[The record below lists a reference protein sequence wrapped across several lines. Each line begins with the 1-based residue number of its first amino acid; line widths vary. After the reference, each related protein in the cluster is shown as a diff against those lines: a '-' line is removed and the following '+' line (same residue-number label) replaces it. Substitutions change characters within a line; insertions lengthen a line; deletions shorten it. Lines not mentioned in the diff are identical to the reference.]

1 MNFRTKKREDVSV
14 DLTPLIDVV
23 FLLLIFFMVS
33 TTFTKETHLEIDLP
47 ESSAEAEMS
56 EQVELIEIV
65 VNSSGGYS
73 VNGNSLIN
81 NQLDTLKR
89 AIQKESNGNTK
100 LPMVVTADASV
111 AHEYVVRAMDA
122 AGQLGFTKLSIT
134 TKQAQ

>member
-1 MNFRTKKREDVSV
+1 MNFRTKKRDEVSV

-47 ESSAEAEMS
+47 ESSAEAVSS
-56 EQVELIEIV
+56 EEVELIEIV
-65 VNSSGGYS
+65 VNANGGYAI
-73 VNGNSLIN
+73 NGKNLIN
-81 NQLDTLKR
+81 NKLDTLKR
-89 AIQKESNGNTK
+89 AIQKSSKGDTG
-100 LPMVVTADASV
+100 LPMVITADASV

>member
-1 MNFRTKKREDVSV
+1 MNFRTKKRDDVSV

-47 ESSAEAEMS
+47 ESSAEATSS
-56 EQVELIEIV
+56 EEVELIEIV
-65 VNSSGGYS
+65 VNASGGYAI
-73 VNGNSLIN
+73 NGKNLIN
-81 NQLDTLKR
+81 NKLDTLKR
-89 AIQKESNGNTK
+89 AIQKTSNGK
-100 LPMVVTADASV
+100 SDLPMVITADASV

>member
-1 MNFRTKKREDVSV
+1 MNFRTKKRDDVSV

-33 TTFTKETHLEIDLP
+33 TTFTKETHLEINLP
-47 ESSAEAEMS
+47 ESSAEATTS

-65 VNSSGGYS
+65 VNSTGGYAI
-73 VNGNSLIN
+73 NGKSLIN
-81 NQLDTLKR
+81 NQMDTLKR
-89 AIQKESNGNTK
+89 AIQKTAKGDTS
-100 LPMVVTADASV
+100 LPMVITADASV